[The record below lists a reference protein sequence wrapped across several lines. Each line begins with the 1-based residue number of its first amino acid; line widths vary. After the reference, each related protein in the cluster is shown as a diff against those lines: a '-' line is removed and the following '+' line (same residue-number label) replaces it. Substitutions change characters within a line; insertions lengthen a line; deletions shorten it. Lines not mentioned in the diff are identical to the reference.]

1 MSEMKQ
7 TAGVLFSGGKDSS
20 LAALL
25 LSKHYTIELNT
36 FVFDLTAPVAA
47 VRQAA
52 ETLGFIHHIRVLGR
66 DVLDDLTQQIVSDG
80 YPNHV
85 INAAHLVAIEQMSK
99 EYKVIGDGTRH
110 GDRVPMLSS
119 SEISRL
125 YDRDG
130 CTYVRPLLGFPKPA
144 IEYLC
149 NRYLTVTYGE
159 TGTIENGDYE
169 REIRN
174 RLTDL
179 NIEISE
185 LFPKHHMQSLVTASS
200 WGKVSDANGSRED
213 Q

>member
-36 FVFDLTAPVAA
+36 FVFDVTAPVAA
-47 VRQAA
+47 IRHAA
-52 ETLGFIHHIRVLGR
+52 DGLGFFHHIRVFGR
-66 DVLDDLTQQIVSDG
+66 DVLDRLAQQIISDG
-80 YPNHV
+80 YPNHA
-85 INAAHLVAIEQMSK
+85 INAVHLAAIEQLSK
-99 EYKVIGDGTRH
+99 EYKVIGDGTRY
-110 GDRVPMLSS
+110 GDRVPMLPP
-119 SEISRL
+119 SEVLRL

-179 NIEISE
+179 QIDVSE
-185 LFPKHHMQSLVTASS
+185 LFPKHHMQSLVTASR
-200 WGKVSDANGSRED
+200 WEEVSDAKGSNRS
-213 Q
+213 

>member
-1 MSEMKQ
+1 MKQ

-25 LSKHYTIELNT
+25 LSKHYTVELNT
-36 FVFDLTAPVAA
+36 FVFDPAASVAA
-47 VRQAA
+47 VKEAA
-52 ETLGFIHHIRVLGR
+52 DALGFIHHIRVIGGA
-66 DVLDDLTQQIVSDG
+66 VLDRLTQQIISDG
-80 YPNHV
+80 YPNHA
-85 INAAHLVAIEQMSK
+85 INAAHLAAIEHLSK

-110 GDRVPMLSS
+110 GDRVPMLSP
-119 SEISRL
+119 SEVSRL

-149 NRYLTVTYGE
+149 SRYLTVTYGE

-169 REIRN
+169 REIHS
-174 RLTDL
+174 RLMDL
-179 NIEISE
+179 KIDVSG

-200 WGKVSDANGSRED
+200 FLVSDAKD
-213 Q
+213 QERINKS

>member
-1 MSEMKQ
+1 MSEMKK

-36 FVFDLTAPVAA
+36 FVFDSSASIAA
-47 VRQAA
+47 IRQAA
-52 ETLGFIHHIRVLGR
+52 DALGFIHHIHVLGH
-66 DVLDDLTQQIVSDG
+66 DILDNFAHQIVSDG
-80 YPNHV
+80 YPKPA
-85 INAAHLVAIEQMSK
+85 INAIHLSAIELLSK

-110 GDRVPMLSS
+110 GDRVPMLTPA
-119 SEISRL
+119 EVSRL

-130 CTYVRPLLGFPKPA
+130 CTYVRPLLGYPKPA

-149 NRYLTVTYGE
+149 SRYLTVQYGE

-174 RLTDL
+174 RLVDL
-179 NIEISE
+179 EVDISD
-185 LFPKHHMQSLVTASS
+185 LFPKHHMQSLVT
-200 WGKVSDANGSRED
+200 GSTWDESM
-213 Q
+213 

>member
-36 FVFDLTAPVAA
+36 FVFDLGASVAA
-47 VRQAA
+47 IRQAA
-52 ETLGFIHHIRVLGR
+52 DALGFLHHIRVLGR
-66 DVLDDLTQQIVSDG
+66 DVLDRLTQQIISDG
-80 YPNHV
+80 YPNHA
-85 INAAHLVAIEQMSK
+85 INAAHLAAIEHLSK

-110 GDRVPMLSS
+110 GDRVPMLPP

-169 REIRN
+169 REIRS
-174 RLTDL
+174 RLMDL
-179 NIEISE
+179 QIDVSE
-185 LFPKHHMQSLVTASS
+185 LFPKHHMQSLVTALR
-200 WGKVSDANGSRED
+200 WEGVSDAKGSNRS
-213 Q
+213 